1 MKTNRFTRLAVL
13 SGAAMVALSG
23 FISCTEKKTET
34 EEPPVVLDNQIELNG
49 GTPVDIKSA
58 IYEVTDTDLYTFYLS
73 PTAGVTTVIGTLEAD
88 DYMLVSVRAPQG
100 TVEVEDE
107 FEIRYD
113 DISVSGGA
121 TNMFEAFS
129 LSVDLDGTA
138 SVLDLTLD
146 ATLASGE
153 TLRADYGSA
162 CPAAALVELENE
174 YELDDAIYAI
184 GSAVA
189 VKNRA
194 EGTTTY
200 HFYTED
206 GVTAVAEDKT
216 PALTVVLP
224 MGLESTEN
232 IDLAAAEGV
241 SLVCGDFS
249 NEAGAVTGTLSLSV
263 VERSGME
270 ILVLS
275 VNAAEGDRTFRAEFE
290 KRYSYTYVAANKF
303 KVTPA
308 GQDPVEAALPT
319 VFFYDNPAAS
329 NVFMLGTAEQP
340 ASPADLMAGYAVKM
354 AVSDMSIDSEIP
366 VTSCAFNLYDYQT
379 YTTLTAGEGVTGTV
393 VTDHVDGDL
402 YLYFTVTFA
411 DGTVAEAEWFGAA
424 TAAEENTD
432 LTPVEPVKPKI
443 TISSP
448 DGSIVFEA
456 ELDRVEMRME
466 KNYKLR
472 GGDPQYGGATF
483 DAYFFY
489 FVPVDTEISWQGVEG
504 DRANVPMFMFPV
516 ANVPSEDL
524 SLATAPE
531 GLNWSMK
538 YSKSGIQIPEYSNTY
553 TMYGTTSGYC
563 PEDAKATVVRNDDK
577 TWNLSFSTTDF
588 VNTNYGGSGSKN
600 LLLIQWQGPLTKY
613 SGTKTNDYPEADY

>member
-73 PTAGVTTVIGTLEAD
+73 PTAGVTTVIGMLEAD

-146 ATLASGE
+146 ATLSSGE

-200 HFYTED
+200 YFYTED

-263 VERSGME
+263 AERSGME

-340 ASPADLMAGYAVKM
+340 ASPADLMAGYAVKL

-411 DGTVAEAEWFGAA
+411 DGTVAEAEWFGAT

-456 ELDRVEMRME
+456 ELDRVEMRMQ
-466 KNYKLR
+466 KSYRFQGTDN
-472 GGDPQYGGATF
+472 GDC
-483 DAYFFY
+483 YFFY
-489 FVPVDTEISWQGVEG
+489 FVPADTEISWAGISG
-504 DRANVPMFMFPV
+504 DRVNVPLLMIP
-516 ANVPSEDL
+516 
-524 SLATAPE
+524 ATATQAE
-531 GLNWSMK
+531 NVALKDYYWEFKYQKTGLQASQYYNAA
-538 YSKSGIQIPEYSNTY
+538 
-553 TMYGTTSGYC
+553 YGSLC
-563 PEDAKATVVRNDDK
+563 PEDATVTAVRNEDK
-577 TWNLSFSTTDF
+577 TWTVSFTTTDSYLSFGYPS
-588 VNTNYGGSGSKN
+588 GSGNFLS
-600 LLLIQWQGPLTKY
+600 IQWQGPLTKY
-613 SGTKTNDYPEADY
+613 SGTETNDYPEADY